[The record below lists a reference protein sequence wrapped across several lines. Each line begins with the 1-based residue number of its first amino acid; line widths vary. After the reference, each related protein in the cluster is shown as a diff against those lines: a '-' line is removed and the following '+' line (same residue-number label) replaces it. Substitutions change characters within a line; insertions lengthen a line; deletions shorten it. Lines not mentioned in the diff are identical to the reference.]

1 MAPNLAKS
9 TVEYIH
15 DMISSGEL
23 TTYQLHYFLLALA
36 EKWVEKI
43 DIFLAAKYLN
53 APRIKARPE
62 NRVCSQ

>member
-23 TTYQLHYFLLALA
+23 ITYQLHYFLLALA

-43 DIFLAAKYLN
+43 DIF
-53 APRIKARPE
+53 
-62 NRVCSQ
+62 